1 MLRWFPAWALRQALL
16 LLLAAGLT
24 GLVANHLNPRGVA
37 LQPGGSAIAGMAAME
52 ESDGAELPRPITLVQ
67 LRLLLGR
74 EAALLLDARSR
85 DEYRAGHLPGAVS
98 LPFED
103 GSEERARIELLPRDR
118 WLICYCDGGGCELSE
133 HLGLELVGRGFK
145 KVAVYRG
152 GIEEWRQHHALVQ
165 EEAHE

>member
-1 MLRWFPAWALRQALL
+1 MSRWLPAWALRQALL

-24 GLVANHLNPRGVA
+24 GLVANHLNPSGVA
-37 LQPGGSAIAGMAAME
+37 LRPAGAAIAGIAAWE
-52 ESDGAELPRPITLVQ
+52 ESERAEQPRPISLAQ
-67 LRLLLGR
+67 LQLLLGR

-98 LPFED
+98 LPYENWNAEMAQVD
-103 GSEERARIELLPRDR
+103 QLPHDR
-118 WLICYCDGGGCELSE
+118 WLVCYCDGGGCELSE

-152 GIEEWRQHHALVQ
+152 GIEEWQQLHPLAQ
-165 EEAHE
+165 EASHE